1 MKASEMIV
9 SAPTTRESRE
19 SEVLHDI
26 RQALSDQLLRPS
38 QNLTYEFCEGLLL
51 LRGRVSSY
59 YHKQVAQEAVR
70 RLDAVDQVVNQIEV
84 VPA

>member
-1 MKASEMIV
+1 MIAS
-9 SAPTTRESRE
+9 STNAHE
-19 SEVLHDI
+19 SEVLHEV
-26 RQALSDQLLRPS
+26 RQVLSEQLFRLS
-38 QNLTYEFCEGLLL
+38 QNLTCEFREGLLL

-70 RLDAVDQVVNQIEV
+70 RLDAVDQVINQIEV

>member
-1 MKASEMIV
+1 MI
-9 SAPTTRESRE
+9 ATNTTSPE
-19 SEVLHDI
+19 SEVLNEVH
-26 RQALSDQLLRPS
+26 QALSEQLFRLS
-38 QNLTYEFCEGLLL
+38 QNLTCEFREGLLL

-70 RLDAVDQVVNQIEV
+70 RLDAVDQIINQIEV